1 MKIKHKISK
10 EQRKGLK
17 EIPQNNSNTKVY
29 PVNKGSE
36 FVVLSEGVAI
46 KKKIEA
52 QLGKATIIDEDPRLK
67 YTNEIEKHSGKL
79 RKVKKLTYQAY
90 FEIYRLD
97 PIPAR
102 LYRTVKAH
110 RQEKNY
116 SMRTIVSKIGTPP
129 YGISKSLV
137 KIIKPTLNKSQ
148 HKIKDSVEFSN
159 EVKAWEI
166 SQLKTKDHMISSTY
180 IHLFY
185 LTKLSKY
192 S

>member
-1 MKIKHKISK
+1 MKIKYKISK

-29 PVNKGSE
+29 PVDKGSE